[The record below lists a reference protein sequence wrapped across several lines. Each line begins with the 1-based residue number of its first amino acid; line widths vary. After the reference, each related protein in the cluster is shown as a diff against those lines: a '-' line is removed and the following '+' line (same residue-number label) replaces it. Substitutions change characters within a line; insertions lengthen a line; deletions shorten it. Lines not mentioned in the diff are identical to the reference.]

1 MKDLDEDYPDFLK
14 QLTDHA
20 AKTIDAQQQGK
31 KGKGKNKGK
40 AGWNADR
47 ADKGDEQQKEAE
59 QEKGEDQ
66 RKEEPQQK
74 GKGKAHRYASPDE
87 RYTPENAQ
95 GKSAQASYGQG
106 QGKGTQYPY
115 PYPAQST
122 WKGDA
127 NKGKGTWGT
136 WGTGTGGGAFGSNWK
151 PGGNSGW

>member
-20 AKTIDAQQQGK
+20 VKTIDAQQKGK

-66 RKEEPQQK
+66 RKEEPQHK
-74 GKGKAHRYASPDE
+74 GKGKTHRNTSPDE
-87 RYTPENAQ
+87 FTHPMR
-95 GKSAQASYGQG
+95 
-106 QGKGTQYPY
+106 GTQYPY

-127 NKGKGTWGT
+127 NKGKGAWGT
-136 WGTGTGGGAFGSNWK
+136 WGAGTGGGAFGSNWK